1 MARTEA
7 DVVSARPPEALAAW
21 CLLKGRGALAS
32 TDPPVHRSTP
42 AHPADSRTFLALDL
56 GGTNL
61 RVCEVKLEG
70 NHKFSQK
77 QQKYRVS
84 EDLKEG
90 EARTLFSESHPPGK
104 RAERSGRPC
113 PRRSPFQLPWV
124 SSS

>member
-1 MARTEA
+1 MTAGPAR
-7 DVVSARPPEALAAW
+7 SPEHTRCAHRSSLAALAVCRAQ
-21 CLLKGRGALAS
+21 
-32 TDPPVHRSTP
+32 TH
-42 AHPADSRTFLALDL
+42 ADRRTFLALDL

-90 EARTLFSESHPPGK
+90 EARTLFSESPRERPGAPGT
-104 RAERSGRPC
+104 RAAQPLEPAVDCRPLGLAVG
-113 PRRSPFQLPWV
+113 SQLLDHQLWAG
-124 SSS
+124 